1 MLAAFGHVLPLA
13 VAMAFSSVPIM
24 AAILIL
30 LSPDRRR
37 AAIPFLGGFVLG
49 LVLVVSVCALV
60 AQSIPEPPARQPDV
74 VVAVAEIVVGAAL
87 VLVGVLAWRRSR
99 RSGPSVEPAWMQ
111 KIGSLGPIAA
121 FGVAFVLGLRPKAL
135 LLAIAVGLAVRGAGL
150 TIEESAIVIVAY
162 SVVAASSVA
171 VPIIVTLA
179 SPRRMEPRLVRARA
193 WISGN
198 SGVVTALIALL
209 IGVVIVGA
217 GLARF

>member
-37 AAIPFLGGFVLG
+37 AAIPFLAGFVLG

-60 AQSIPEPPARQPDV
+60 AQSIPEPPARHPDV

-99 RSGPSVEPAWMQ
+99 RSGPSAEPAWMQ

-150 TIEESAIVIVAY
+150 TIEESAVVIVAY